1 MPISG
6 MPPELPESLQV
17 IRSSRVVLPDGE
29 RPAAVHVAAGRVTA
43 VTGPADIPPGRLVT
57 DLGSLVLMP
66 GVVDT
71 HVHVNEPGRTDWEG
85 FATATRAAAA
95 GGVTTIIDMPL
106 NAIPPTTSVQA
117 LTAKRAAAAGQVAV
131 DVGFWGGIIGAD
143 ARRLDDLA
151 ALHDNGVFGF
161 KAFLAPSGVEEF
173 PHVSLDVLAAASRH
187 TARMGALTV
196 VHAESPS
203 VLAGAPPAA
212 GRAFASWLR
221 SRPPAAERAA
231 VASLAALAA
240 STGARLHV
248 LHLAAA
254 EALGDILSAREAG
267 LPLTVETCPHY
278 LTFVAEEVPDGATAF
293 KCAPPIRERPNLDRL
308 WEGLAEGLL
317 AGVVTDHSPSTPALK
332 SLDTGD
338 FGTAWGGIA
347 SVQLGLPAVWTQAR
361 RRGHGVADVVRWMC
375 AGPADLAGLGAPG
388 LGTPGLGTES
398 TGPAPRGSKGRIAV
412 GADADLVIFDP
423 DGSFLVDPSLLRHRH
438 PLTPYAGRTLDGLVL
453 ATYLR
458 GHRADGDRP
467 VRGRLLERP

>member
-1 MPISG
+1 MPG
-6 MPPELPESLQV
+6 PD
-17 IRSSRVVLPDGE
+17 RVVLPESVEVVRSGRVVLPAGV
-29 RPAAVHVAAGRVTA
+29 RPAAVHVTDGRITA
-43 VTGPADIPPGRLVT
+43 VTAPTEVPAGAAVT
-57 DLGSLVLMP
+57 DLGDLVLMP

-71 HVHVNEPGRTDWEG
+71 HVHVNEPGRTEWEG

-106 NAIPPTTSVQA
+106 NSIPPTTSLAA
-117 LTAKRAAAAGQVAV
+117 LAAKRAAAAGRVAV

-143 ARRLDDLA
+143 ARRLADLA
-151 ALHDNGVFGF
+151 ALHDAGVFGF

-173 PHVSLDVLAAASRH
+173 PHVSLDALAAAARH
-187 TARMGALTV
+187 TARLGALTV

-231 VASLAALAA
+231 VASLAALCA
-240 STGARLHV
+240 STGAPLHV

-254 EALGDILSAREAG
+254 EALDDVVAAREEG
-267 LPLTVETCPHY
+267 LPLTAETCPHY
-278 LTFVAEEVPDGATAF
+278 LTFTAEEVPDGATVF

-308 WEGLAEGLL
+308 WDGLAAGLF
-317 AGVVTDHSPSTPALK
+317 AGVVTDHSPATPALK
-332 SLDTGD
+332 SIDTGD

-347 SVQLGLPAVWTQAR
+347 SIQLGLPAVWTAAR
-361 RRGHGVADVVRWMC
+361 RRGHGLADVVEWMC
-375 AGPADLAGLGAPG
+375 SGPADLAGLGAPG
-388 LGTPGLGTES
+388 LGVPGAGAA
-398 TGPAPRGSKGRIAV
+398 PAGSKGRIAV
-412 GADADLVIFDP
+412 GADADLVVLDP
-423 DGSFLVDPSLLRHRH
+423 DLSFVVEPALLRHRH
-438 PLTPYAGRTLDGLVL
+438 PLTPYAGRTLDGVVL

-467 VRGRLLERP
+467 VRGRLLTR

>member
-1 MPISG
+1 MSG
-6 MPPELPESLQV
+6 MSPELPESLQV

-29 RPAAVHVAAGRVTA
+29 RAAAVHVADGRVTA
-43 VTGPADIPPGRLVT
+43 VTGPADIPPDRLVT

-95 GGVTTIIDMPL
+95 GGVTTIVDMPL

-231 VASLAALAA
+231 VVSLAALAA

-267 LPLTVETCPHY
+267 LPLTAETCPHY

-308 WEGLAEGLL
+308 WDGLTEGLL

-347 SVQLGLPAVWTQAR
+347 SVQLGLSAVWTQAR

-388 LGTPGLGTES
+388 LGTEGAA
-398 TGPAPRGSKGRIAV
+398 PAPRGSKGRIAV
-412 GADADLVIFDP
+412 GADADLVVFDP
-423 DGSFLVDPSLLRHRH
+423 DGSFLVEPSLLRHRH